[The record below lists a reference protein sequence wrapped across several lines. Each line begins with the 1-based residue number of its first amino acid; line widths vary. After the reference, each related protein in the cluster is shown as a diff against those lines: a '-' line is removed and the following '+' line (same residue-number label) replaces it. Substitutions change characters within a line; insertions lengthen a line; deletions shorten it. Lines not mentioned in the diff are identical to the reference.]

1 MVYRDR
7 IDFLSGSGKTAA
19 HPLLQLLLSL
29 LGKLDHLGALRQG
42 GGELLQ
48 LGVGLIGYL
57 PVQKHQRAVLRE
69 VLQQRHQRSP
79 LGLVQLEQVH
89 ILHRDQGALRHHRH
103 GLRRLDDLLH
113 SQALACKPVIVELLK
128 ARRHKPCLQLRHRLL
143 HQVRLLAVE
152 YIDIP
157 HGAALQR
164 VVEFLI
170 TGGLFFF
177 LLCHA
182 ILRSQ

>member
-1 MVYRDR
+1 MVYRAC
-7 IDFLSGSGKTAA
+7 IDILPGSDKTAA

-57 PVQKHQRAVLRE
+57 PVQKHQRAVHRE
-69 VLQQRHQRSP
+69 VPQQRHQRSP

-113 SQALACKPVIVELLK
+113 GQSFAREPVIVELLK
-128 ARRHKPCLQLRHRLL
+128 ARRHKPCLQFRHRLL

-182 ILRSQ
+182 ILRSR